1 MTSRRLGLAAC
12 AVALG
17 VLSATGWRL
26 HLGAVDT
33 IAGLQAMW
41 GLGAW
46 LAGRLHTG
54 RPGRG
59 AIAGGLFGL
68 AALAAYYL
76 TEVVVDSVHSAT
88 SQLAASGRFWVP
100 AALLGGSVLGM
111 TGTAAGL
118 RARGRWLEPAALSHA
133 VMAAALLA
141 EAWFLHDVAGEVGQ
155 PGRLATAAGV
165 LVAIAVVIAVA
176 AWRRTGPRALV
187 AAAVLVAGVTP
198 AATAVFLVLEHRF
211 GYVTI

>member
-1 MTSRRLGLAAC
+1 MTARRLGLAAY
-12 AVALG
+12 AVLLG

-54 RPGRG
+54 RPARG
-59 AIAGGLFGL
+59 GLGGGLFGL
-68 AALAAYYL
+68 VALVAYYL

-88 SQLAASGRFWVP
+88 SQLASSGRFWVP
-100 AALLGGSVLGM
+100 AALVGGVALGM
-111 TGTAAGL
+111 VGTAAGL
-118 RARGRWLEPAALSHA
+118 RSRGRWLEPAALSHA

-141 EAWFLHDVAGEVGQ
+141 EAWFLHDVAGSVGG
-155 PGRLATAAGV
+155 PGRLATAAAV
-165 LVAIAVVIAVA
+165 LVVIAAVIA
-176 AWRRTGPRALV
+176 VGAWRRTGARAFL
-187 AAAVLVAGVTP
+187 AAAVLVAVVTP
-198 AATAVFLVLEHRF
+198 AATAVFRVLEHRF